1 MAEQGGVPAAPGETW
16 YSLSPEDVAQKL
28 QVDPAAGLG
37 AAKAAEL
44 LQKNGPNAL
53 PAEKAKPGWRRFLE
67 EYTSYMQ
74 IILVV
79 AGVVSLV
86 IGEWST
92 GGLLFF
98 LTVLNA
104 VVGLREEGKAE
115 SAMNALKSMM
125 KASARVRRDGAE
137 AQIPADQL
145 VVGDVVLIT
154 AGDQVPADGRIVTAS
169 ALQIDESGLTG
180 ESTPVAKGAAAL
192 GGANLSAADQTNMA
206 FMNSPVTHGSGE
218 VVVTAT
224 GGGTQVGRIS
234 SLLTGTKKE
243 QTPLQKQL
251 DRMTLWIGAA
261 ALVAMVV
268 MFALGLA
275 RGQEWK
281 VLFVTAVALAIA
293 AIPEALP
300 TVVEVILSLGAVDL
314 AKRHAIVK
322 NLASV
327 ETLGSTSAINS
338 DKTGTLTM
346 NQMTAVVLADATD
359 RYAITGTGYSLEGTI
374 KHAVGASASMDEAIL
389 PFIVASDAKLQDGKV
404 VGDPTEGALLVLA
417 HKAGVN
423 IDATREKY
431 PRVATLPFDPTY
443 KLMATFNKATDSS
456 GKEVVR
462 CYVKGAAPAVMQRAS
477 STMSSGSVV
486 PLDDDLRQR
495 GRAGVERME
504 GDGLRVMAAAYR
516 DLDAASFD
524 PNGDLLAC
532 VADLT
537 FTSVVGMID
546 PPRAESKAAV
556 AASQAAHIR
565 VRMVTGDDVV
575 TGAAVAKQLGIPGEA
590 ILGADFA
597 ALSEEERLKR
607 IDAIG
612 VVGRVAPEHKAM
624 LVETLKKKGD
634 VVAMTGDGVNDAPA
648 IKAADIGIAMGTG
661 TEVAKSAGRMILQ
674 DDNFATIVYAV
685 EQGRKLYDNL
695 AKYVRFILI
704 TLVAFVAVFLG
715 ASIFNI
721 AAGEPFTPVQ
731 ILWINFL
738 IDMPLGI
745 ALGFDKET
753 PGLMLRRPRPRTA
766 SILTGSVLLSSG
778 LVGAYMAVVL
788 LGLIAYGKQH
798 FGSVPVGVS
807 MAITAFLFF
816 RIVGTFQSRSTTGT
830 TFKVA
835 TFDCKQINYIVIGE
849 VVLSLLVTQ
858 WDVLRAALGTA
869 ALTQNQWALSVVPA
883 AALLFLWEI
892 GKLLARRA
900 SKDAGAQE
908 AAPAPPN
915 TDVNAPDPAHD
926 R

>member
-486 PLDDDLRQR
+486 PLDDDLRKR